1 MPRRGW
7 KERRLPVVTIEPD
20 FESPILL
27 PVQRATPPTTPERR
41 LLVAVL
47 EEAVRE
53 HAVCLRTTGR
63 GARRR
68 LKELGEWF
76 ACEDESW
83 PFSFPS
89 ICVHLGIDR
98 NFALRRIGLAA
109 DPMRLAS

>member
-7 KERRLPVVTIEPD
+7 KERRFPIVAIEPD

-27 PVQRATPPTTPERR
+27 PVQRATRTTTPERR
-41 LLVAVL
+41 LLLAVL

-53 HAVCLRTTGR
+53 HAVALRTTGR

-68 LKELGEWF
+68 LKELTEWF

-83 PFSFPS
+83 PYSFAS

-98 NFALRRIGLAA
+98 KFALRRIGLAP

>member
-7 KERRLPVVTIEPD
+7 KEHRRPVVAIEPD

-27 PVQRATPPTTPERR
+27 PVQRATRSTTPERR
-41 LLVAVL
+41 LALAVL

-68 LKELGEWF
+68 LKELTEWF
-76 ACEDESW
+76 ASEDESW
-83 PFSFPS
+83 PFSFPN
-89 ICVHLGIDR
+89 ICAHLGIDR
-98 NFALRRIGLAA
+98 NFALRRIGLTQ